1 MRLVC
6 HLSQQPN
13 MLASTLTIFTV
24 VLPQTC
30 AFGGSAN
37 YYKSVDRTVV
47 HFSKIIDAEVIP
59 DDPSDSSSSS
69 SSSSSSTTTA
79 NSQMSL
85 IEYSQKQDTDWNSM
99 PVAFCDTVSNT
110 YIDCNLAFYVKDPL
124 GQNGQGAEYS
134 LGVPCEVPIV
144 VALEIDDSE
153 DGNDDDA
160 NADDTTV
167 TNLSKVIPINPE
179 NTNEDNISEDEKN
192 EIFQMAARALMEEF
206 GSDIRLKKTPRVLTI
221 EGNLEDV
228 IGDWKEVLLGNVV
241 DSDKMSFDDALN
253 MFDDDDSDDG
263 KDYFDKIMR
272 RDLGPDY
279 MKLAEEGDDD
289 EEIDEELLKLFDS
302 DSLNKDGDISNIL
315 DFLRK
320 NDDSNN
326 IDDDFGTLVQQLKP
340 SAALRLLNF
349 MTEDGK
355 EYTILRPVRPML
367 LLGKEDP
374 EDYTRRI
381 LLTDEEMAEVLPRLE
396 SVCSE
401 ALEKAGFFLAD
412 GSKE

>member
-1 MRLVC
+1 
-6 HLSQQPN
+6 
-13 MLASTLTIFTV
+13 MLASTLTIFTLI
-24 VLPQTC
+24 LPQTC
-30 AFGGSAN
+30 AFGGAAN
-37 YYKSVDRTVV
+37 YFKSVDRRVV

-69 SSSSSSTTTA
+69 SSTTTN

-85 IEYSQKQDTDWNSM
+85 IEYSQKQDTDWKSM

-153 DGNDDDA
+153 DGSDDDA

-179 NTNEDNISEDEKN
+179 NTDEDNISEDEKN

-253 MFDDDDSDDG
+253 MFDDDNSDDG
-263 KDYFDKIMR
+263 EDYFDKIMR

-279 MKLAEEGDDD
+279 MKLAEEEGGDD

-320 NDDSNN
+320 SDDSNN

-374 EDYTRRI
+374 DDYTRRI

>member
-1 MRLVC
+1 
-6 HLSQQPN
+6 
-13 MLASTLTIFTV
+13 MLASTLTIFTLI
-24 VLPQTC
+24 LPQTC
-30 AFGGSAN
+30 AFAFGGFAN
-37 YYKSVDRTVV
+37 YYKSVDRRVV

-59 DDPSDSSSSS
+59 DDPSDSSR
-69 SSSSSSTTTA
+69 SSSSSTTTT

-85 IEYSQKQDTDWNSM
+85 IEYSQKQDTDWKSM

-153 DGNDDDA
+153 GGSDDDA

-179 NTNEDNISEDEKN
+179 NTDEDNNISEDEKN

-253 MFDDDDSDDG
+253 MFDDDNSDDG
-263 KDYFDKIMR
+263 EDYFDKIMR

-279 MKLAEEGDDD
+279 MKLAEEEGGDD

-320 NDDSNN
+320 SDDSNN

-374 EDYTRRI
+374 DDYTRRI

>member
-1 MRLVC
+1 
-6 HLSQQPN
+6 
-13 MLASTLTIFTV
+13 MLASTLTIFTLI
-24 VLPQTC
+24 LPQTC
-30 AFGGSAN
+30 AFAN
-37 YYKSVDRTVV
+37 YFKSVDRRVV

-69 SSSSSSTTTA
+69 SSSTTT
-79 NSQMSL
+79 NYSQMSL
-85 IEYSQKQDTDWNSM
+85 IEYSQKQDTDWKSM

-263 KDYFDKIMR
+263 EDYFDKIMR

-279 MKLAEEGDDD
+279 MKLAEEVGEDD

-302 DSLNKDGDISNIL
+302 DSLNKDGDISNIH

-320 NDDSNN
+320 SDDSNN

>member
-1 MRLVC
+1 
-6 HLSQQPN
+6 
-13 MLASTLTIFTV
+13 MLASTLTIFTLI
-24 VLPQTC
+24 LPQTC
-30 AFGGSAN
+30 AFVGGAAN
-37 YYKSVDRTVV
+37 HYKSADRRVV

-69 SSSSSSTTTA
+69 SSTTTV

-85 IEYSQKQDTDWNSM
+85 IEYSQKQDTDWKSM

-110 YIDCNLAFYVKDPL
+110 FIDCNLAFYLKDPL

-160 NADDTTV
+160 NTDDTTV

-179 NTNEDNISEDEKN
+179 NTDADNNIISEDEKN

-241 DSDKMSFDDALN
+241 DSDKMSFDDALD
-253 MFDDDDSDDG
+253 MFDDDNSDDG
-263 KDYFDKIMR
+263 EDYFDKIMR

-279 MKLAEEGDDD
+279 MKLAEEVGEDDD
-289 EEIDEELLKLFDS
+289 EIDEELLKLFDS

-320 NDDSNN
+320 GDDSNS

>member
-1 MRLVC
+1 
-6 HLSQQPN
+6 
-13 MLASTLTIFTV
+13 
-24 VLPQTC
+24 
-30 AFGGSAN
+30 
-37 YYKSVDRTVV
+37 
-47 HFSKIIDAEVIP
+47 
-59 DDPSDSSSSS
+59 
-69 SSSSSSTTTA
+69 
-79 NSQMSL
+79 MSL
-85 IEYSQKQDTDWNSM
+85 IEYSQKQDTDWKSM

-153 DGNDDDA
+153 DGSDDDA

-179 NTNEDNISEDEKN
+179 NTDEDNISEDEKN

-253 MFDDDDSDDG
+253 MFDDDNSDDG
-263 KDYFDKIMR
+263 EDYFDKIMR

-279 MKLAEEGDDD
+279 MKLAEEEGGDD

-320 NDDSNN
+320 SDDSNN

-374 EDYTRRI
+374 DDYTRRI